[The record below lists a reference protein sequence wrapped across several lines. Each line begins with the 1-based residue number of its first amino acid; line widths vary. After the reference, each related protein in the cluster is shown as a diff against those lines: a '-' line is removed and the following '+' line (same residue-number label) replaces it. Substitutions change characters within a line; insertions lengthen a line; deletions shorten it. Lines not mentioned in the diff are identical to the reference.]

1 MTQSQHVSPQVKM
14 LWPHNQ
20 FRPHTALGRLMTML
34 PLKDSENPV
43 KLAELGLIN
52 VYDTEKRFLHFQD
65 QTTPLERVYMPNLSS
80 SLEKQLI

>member
-1 MTQSQHVSPQVKM
+1 
-14 LWPHNQ
+14 
-20 FRPHTALGRLMTML
+20 ML